1 MIITVANQKGGV
13 GKTTTAINLAAA
25 VANKSFKTLLIDLD
39 PQSNSTMSFVDPRSV
54 TRSMFDVLVSEQLS
68 FRDVIVPT
76 SVANLFLAP
85 SKIALAKLES
95 KLIGELD
102 GPFRLKDKIKDT
114 ASEYDY
120 IFIDTPPTLGMITV
134 NALVASTHVLV
145 PIQSSYF
152 ALEGTDDLLET
163 IEKIKSRPNPNLQLL
178 GVVITMH
185 DKRTTLTRRSGR
197 HVGSMIPLDM
207 IEPNAEQPRTNLGN
221 LEELAASIREKGVL
235 EPILVRTT
243 GPNRYQIIS
252 GERRYRA
259 ALLAGLDEIPAI
271 ELDVD
276 DQETLEIALIENI
289 QRKDLTPFEEA
300 EGLMVLQQK
309 FGYTHD
315 RISQVIG
322 KSRSTVTE
330 TLMINDIPDRI
341 RAMCREAGISNKS
354 LLVQIARAADEGA
367 MEAVVRR
374 FAAGELS
381 RDDIRKQTAAKPEP
395 KKAGRPKHF
404 VWQIKDKSLPFTF
417 NLAFKKADV
426 EKDEIVG
433 ALRE

>member
-25 VANKSFKTLLIDLD
+25 VANKGFKTLLIDLD

-68 FRDVIVPT
+68 FKDVIVPT

-185 DKRTTLTRRSGR
+185 DKRTTLARDIHQQIGQVFGERLFNTIITKSIR
-197 HVGSMIPLDM
+197 
-207 IEPNAEQPRTNLGN
+207 
-221 LEELAASIREKGVL
+221 LEESPAYKESIFTFA
-235 EPILVRTT
+235 P
-243 GPNRYQIIS
+243 
-252 GERRYRA
+252 
-259 ALLAGLDEIPAI
+259 
-271 ELDVD
+271 
-276 DQETLEIALIENI
+276 
-289 QRKDLTPFEEA
+289 
-300 EGLMVLQQK
+300 
-309 FGYTHD
+309 
-315 RISQVIG
+315 
-322 KSRSTVTE
+322 KSS
-330 TLMINDIPDRI
+330 
-341 RAMCREAGISNKS
+341 
-354 LLVQIARAADEGA
+354 GA
-367 MEAVVRR
+367 MEYYSLS
-374 FAAGELS
+374 EEILS
-381 RDDIRKQTAAKPEP
+381 R
-395 KKAGRPKHF
+395 
-404 VWQIKDKSLPFTF
+404 V
-417 NLAFKKADV
+417 
-426 EKDEIVG
+426 
-433 ALRE
+433 